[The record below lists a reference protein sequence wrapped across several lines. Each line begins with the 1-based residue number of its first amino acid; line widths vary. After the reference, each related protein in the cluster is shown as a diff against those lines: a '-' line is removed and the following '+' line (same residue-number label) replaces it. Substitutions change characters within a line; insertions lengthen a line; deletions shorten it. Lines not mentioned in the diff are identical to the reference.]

1 MILFIAS
8 EVMFFVA
15 WFWAFFDASLFT
27 NETIQYARVAFTG
40 GHVAAQGHRGA
51 RPARICRC
59 STR

>member
-15 WFWAFFDASLFT
+15 WFWAFFDASCSRRA
-27 NETIQYARVAFTG
+27 IQYARRVHRRAL
-40 GHVAAQGHRGA
+40 AAEGRGSV
-51 RPARICRC
+51 RIPGICRC